1 MLLGIDV
8 GGTFT
13 DAVIV
18 AAGRIVATAKAP
30 TTHEDLLDGILAALD
45 AVIADVDRQAITRVA
60 LSTTLVTNALVTKQT
75 EPVALLLL
83 PGPGMAVGEQY
94 PVQPLVLRGSID
106 HRGREVQAPS
116 EAEVRQAAL
125 TLSDYRCAAV
135 VGKFAVR
142 NPAHEL
148 VVRDWLQRYA
158 PHLDY
163 IAMGHAVSGSLNF
176 PRRAVSA
183 YFNAATWRRF
193 GQFAAAVEQA
203 MARRQITAPVYVLKA
218 DGGTMP
224 LAVAENFPVETIF
237 TGPAASVLG
246 IVALTAVKEN
256 SVALDIGGTTTD
268 ISLWRQGLPLFASRG
283 AYIDR
288 YATQVRAFDVK
299 SVGIGGDSWVRR
311 EGDTLLVG
319 PQRQGAAAAVGGTAP
334 TVTDAM
340 LVAGLINYGDR
351 QRAMAALAP
360 LCQSGETPLQL
371 AQTVVQIAVDRI
383 VHAVQEMIQRR
394 AAEPVYRV
402 EDIVYEETFVPATVI
417 GVGGAAAGLAPAVAR
432 ALHCQVVLPAYG
444 MVANA
449 VGAAVARPTIA
460 VTVRADTAQGWYTV
474 TEEGLREKLPRGR
487 MDATALRQLAEQYL
501 ARRAEHAGIDAYASE
516 VIYQEE
522 FNVVRG
528 FHTTGKIMTCQLQVK
543 PGVLATMHDGEGAQ

>member
-18 AAGRIVATAKAP
+18 DAGSIVATAKAP
-30 TTHEDLLDGILAALD
+30 TTQDNLLDGILAALD
-45 AVIADVDRQAITRVA
+45 AVISDVDRQAITRVA
-60 LSTTLVTNALVTKQT
+60 LSTTLVTNALVTNQI

-94 PVQPLVLRGSID
+94 PTAPVVLSGSID
-106 HRGREVQAPS
+106 HRGREVQAPA
-116 EAEVRQAAL
+116 ETEVRQAASHL
-125 TLSDYRCAAV
+125 QDYRCAAV

-148 VVRDWLQRYA
+148 AVREWLQRYA
-158 PHLDY
+158 PQLDY

-193 GQFAAAVEQA
+193 GQFAAAVKQA

-224 LAVAENFPVETIF
+224 LAVAGEFPVETIF
-237 TGPAASVLG
+237 TGSAASVLG
-246 IVALTAVKEN
+246 IVALAAVQEN

-311 EGDTLLVG
+311 QDDALLVG
-319 PQRQGAAAAVGGTAP
+319 PERQGAAAAVGGPAP

-340 LVAGLINYGDR
+340 LVAGLIDYGDR
-351 QRAMAALAP
+351 QRAQDALTP
-360 LCQSGETPLQL
+360 LCREGEPVREL
-371 AQTVVQIAVDRI
+371 AQAVVQKAVQRI
-383 VHAVQEMIQRR
+383 VNAVQGMIQRR

-402 EDIVYEETFVPATVI
+402 EDIIYEETFKPATVI
-417 GVGGAAAGLAPAVAR
+417 GVGGGAAGLAPAVAR
-432 ALHCQVVLPAYG
+432 ALQCRVVLPPYA

-474 TEEGLREKLPRGR
+474 AEEGLRENLPRGR
-487 MDATALRQLAEQYL
+487 ANQAALRHLAEQYL
-501 ARRAEHAGIDAYASE
+501 ARRAEHAGIDAAASE
-516 VIYQEE
+516 VIYEEE

-528 FHTTGKIMTCQLQVK
+528 FRTTGKIMTCQLQVK